1 MRRSPVL
8 VRELINLLQ
17 RQAPDATVVLW
28 DHSTHEDPCVAML
41 RDKEVQPIDLGMWES
56 NGVQI
61 LELWDPELKL
71 QGPVKAVVLG
81 AS

>member
-1 MRRSPVL
+1 ML
-8 VRELINLLQ
+8 VRELIELLQ

-28 DHSTHEDPCVAML
+28 DHSTHEDPCVVRL

-56 NGVQI
+56 NGVRI
-61 LELWDPELKL
+61 FELWNPDLK
-71 QGPVKAVVLG
+71 QDGPLHAVVLG